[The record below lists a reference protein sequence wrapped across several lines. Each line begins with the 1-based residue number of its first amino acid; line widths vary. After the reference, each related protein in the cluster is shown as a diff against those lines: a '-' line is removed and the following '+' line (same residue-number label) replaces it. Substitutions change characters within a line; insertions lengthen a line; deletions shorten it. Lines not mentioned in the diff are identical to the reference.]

1 MINTFPIWIIAID
14 YILAILMIILCLK
27 FISNLFLM
35 EKSNMAFFRYITKL
49 FEAVLI
55 VTKKIIPGFIVQP
68 IIPLYLA
75 WLVFMIRL
83 YVLPLCLGYSYLGK
97 FAFIFERDI
106 ATQIKSVIL
115 AIALNL
121 NYGI

>member
-14 YILAILMIILCLK
+14 YILAILMIILSLK

-35 EKSNMAFFRYITKL
+35 EKSNIAFFRYITKL
-49 FEAVLI
+49 FETVLT
-55 VTKKIIPGFIVQP
+55 VTNKIIPGFIVQP

-97 FAFIFERDI
+97 FAFIFEKDI
-106 ATQIKSVIL
+106 TTQIKSVVL

>member
-97 FAFIFERDI
+97 FAFIFERDM

>member
-1 MINTFPIWIIAID
+1 MSNTFPIWIIAID

-27 FISNLFLM
+27 FISNLFLI
-35 EKSNMAFFRYITKL
+35 EKSNLAFFRYINKF
-49 FEAVLI
+49 FEAILVF
-55 VTKKIIPGFIVQP
+55 TNKIIPSFIVQP

-83 YVLPLCLGYSYLGK
+83 YVLPLCIGYTYLGK

-106 ATQIKSVIL
+106 TTQIKSVIL
-115 AIALNL
+115 AIALKL